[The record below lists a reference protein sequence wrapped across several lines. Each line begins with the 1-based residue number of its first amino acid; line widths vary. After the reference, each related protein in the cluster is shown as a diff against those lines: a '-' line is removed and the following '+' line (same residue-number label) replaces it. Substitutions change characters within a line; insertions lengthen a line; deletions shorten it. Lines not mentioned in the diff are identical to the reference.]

1 MTDLYKPLMRKI
13 TISAGQSQSTTKN
26 YLGYVPVALWMP
38 AAWTVAPIS
47 FRVGVQPGV
56 TNDADI
62 LPLYDE
68 TGEYVIASAQAGV
81 LISLNHC
88 LFLGMS
94 WLAVRS
100 GTAALPV
107 VQAGTRTLRI
117 VFRIVT

>member
-13 TISAGQSQSTTKN
+13 TVSAGQSQSTATN

-47 FRVGVQPGV
+47 FRVGVQPGS

-100 GTAALPV
+100 GTAVAPV
-107 VQAGTRTLRI
+107 AQTSKRELKIVLRI
-117 VFRIVT
+117 VT